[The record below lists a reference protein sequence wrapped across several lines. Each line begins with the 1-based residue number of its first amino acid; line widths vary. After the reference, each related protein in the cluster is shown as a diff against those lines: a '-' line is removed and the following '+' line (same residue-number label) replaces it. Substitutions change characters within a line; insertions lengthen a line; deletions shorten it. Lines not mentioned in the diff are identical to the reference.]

1 MAFLEGGSNRL
12 REFDQDRS
20 RRSSACDVSFFCS
33 VLNFKLQNVFL
44 NRSSKHFPL
53 KNLQISIFVANF
65 SHNLFSFLSHNFIFQ
80 GIKIKGDTF
89 SVSDRKL
96 LKNKACRQ
104 NIPTLFPKVALTL
117 QKIPTLFPEV
127 ATTLPN
133 IPTTRLKVATILP
146 KVATNLHTVAT
157 NRQRIAT
164 TFPEVATD
172 RKRIAIMVAMIK
184 CLVAM
189 ISKQVAMTKHCV
201 ADTKNKVAK
210 ARNVVAMSKTKEAK
224 SSIAVAQAG
233 LHQNI
238 KKMLVAIFRIEKKMV
253 GLSG

>member
-1 MAFLEGGSNRL
+1 MAFVEGGSNRL
-12 REFDQDRS
+12 RKFNQDRS
-20 RRSSACDVSFFCS
+20 RRSSACDVLFFCF

-44 NRSSKHFPL
+44 NRSSKHIPL
-53 KNLQISIFVANF
+53 KNLQISIFVTHF
-65 SHNLFSFLSHNFIFQ
+65 SHNLFFFPPYSVIFQ
-80 GIKIKGDTF
+80 GTKLKKDTLP
-89 SVSDRKL
+89 VRDNRL
-96 LKNKACRQ
+96 LMNKPC
-104 NIPTLFPKVALTL
+104 I
-117 QKIPTLFPEV
+117 QKSPTLFPEV

-133 IPTTRLKVATILP
+133 IPTTISNIP
-146 KVATNLHTVAT
+146 TNLHMVATTLPKVAT
-157 NRQRIAT
+157 NRQRIPT

-172 RKRIAIMVAMIK
+172 RQRIAIMVAMIK

-189 ISKQVAMTKHCV
+189 ISKQVAMTKRCV

>member
-1 MAFLEGGSNRL
+1 MNKP
-12 REFDQDRS
+12 
-20 RRSSACDVSFFCS
+20 CS
-33 VLNFKLQNVFL
+33 
-44 NRSSKHFPL
+44 
-53 KNLQISIFVANF
+53 
-65 SHNLFSFLSHNFIFQ
+65 
-80 GIKIKGDTF
+80 
-89 SVSDRKL
+89 
-96 LKNKACRQ
+96 Q
-104 NIPTLFPKVALTL
+104 NIPT
-117 QKIPTLFPEV
+117 
-127 ATTLPN
+127 
-133 IPTTRLKVATILP
+133 ILP
-146 KVATNLHTVAT
+146 KVAT

-172 RKRIAIMVAMIK
+172 RQRIAIMVAMIK

-189 ISKQVAMTKHCV
+189 ISKQVAMTKRCV

-253 GLSG
+253 GLSGQFKEKHYLFSERRRKWQDLKNQLPKGLTLRMWRFQMRFQTR

>member
-1 MAFLEGGSNRL
+1 MAFVEGGSNRL
-12 REFDQDRS
+12 RKFNQDRS
-20 RRSSACDVSFFCS
+20 RRSSACDVLFFCF

-44 NRSSKHFPL
+44 NRSSENIPL
-53 KNLQISIFVANF
+53 KNLQISIFVTHF
-65 SHNLFSFLSHNFIFQ
+65 SHNLFFFPPYSVIFQ
-80 GIKIKGDTF
+80 GTKLKKDTLP
-89 SVSDRKL
+89 VSDNRL
-96 LKNKACRQ
+96 LMNKPCIQ
-104 NIPTLFPKVALTL
+104 NIPTLLPKIALDRPKT
-117 QKIPTLFPEV
+117 PTLFPEV

-133 IPTTRLKVATILP
+133 IPTTISNIPTIRLKVATILP
-146 KVATNLHTVAT
+146 KVAT

-172 RKRIAIMVAMIK
+172 RQRIAILVAMIK

-189 ISKQVAMTKHCV
+189 ISKQVAMTKRCV

>member
-12 REFDQDRS
+12 RKFDQGRS
-20 RRSSACDVSFFCS
+20 RRSSACDILFFVS

-44 NRSSKHFPL
+44 NRSSKHPLL

-65 SHNLFSFLSHNFIFQ
+65 SHNLFSFLSHHFIFQ
-80 GIKIKGDTF
+80 GIKLKKDTLP
-89 SVSDRKL
+89 VSDRKL

-104 NIPTLFPKVALTL
+104 NIPTLFPKVATTL
-117 QKIPTLFPEV
+117 LNIPT
-127 ATTLPN
+127 AIPN
-133 IPTTRLKVATILP
+133 IPTNLHTVATNLP

-157 NRQRIAT
+157 NHQRTAT
-164 TFPEVATD
+164 TFPEIATNCQ
-172 RKRIAIMVAMIK
+172 RIAIMVAMIK

-210 ARNVVAMSKTKEAK
+210 AKNVVAMLKTKEAK